1 MLPAPRAEE
10 VEMRKIGWLL
20 AAVGSAALLS
30 TAAVQ
35 GVAAASAGHGP
46 AHGHGSATVLEFDTM
61 TPVTGPYVG
70 TASPLRG
77 VPGGGL
83 PWIIKSGTGTLQA
96 DGHLVV
102 KVRGLVLADQVP
114 VPAALQGT
122 NPLPDFQAIISCQ
135 SIGAGGT
142 ATIANVTT
150 GDFTASPAGDS
161 TINARVSLPRPCIAP
176 IVFVTGPGIWLAATG
191 S

>member
-1 MLPAPRAEE
+1 
-10 VEMRKIGWLL
+10 MRKIGWLL

-30 TAAVQ
+30 TSAVQ
-35 GVAAASAGHGP
+35 GVAAATTSHGP

-70 TASPLRG
+70 AASPIRG

-83 PWIIKSGTGTLQA
+83 PWIITSGTGSLQA

-102 KVRGLVLADQVP
+102 KVRGLVLADQPP

-135 SIGAGGT
+135 GIGAGDS
-142 ATIANVTT
+142 ATIANFST
-150 GDFTASPAGDS
+150 GEFTASPAGDA

-176 IVFVTGPGIWLAATG
+176 IVFVAGPGIWLAATG

>member
-1 MLPAPRAEE
+1 
-10 VEMRKIGWLL
+10 MRKIGWLL
-20 AAVGSAALLS
+20 AAIGTAALLS

-46 AHGHGSATVLEFDTM
+46 AAGHKSATVLEFDTM

-70 TASPLRG
+70 TANPLRG

-83 PWIIKSGTGTLQA
+83 PWIITSGKGSLNS

-102 KVRGLVLADQVP
+102 RVRGLVLADQPP

-122 NPLPDFQAIISCQ
+122 NPIPDFQAIVSCQ
-135 SIGAGGT
+135 SIGASGS
-142 ATIANVTT
+142 ATISNVTT
-150 GDFTASPAGDS
+150 GNFKATSAGNS
-161 TINARVSLPRPCIAP
+161 NITARVSLPHPCIAP

>member
-1 MLPAPRAEE
+1 
-10 VEMRKIGWLL
+10 MRKIGWLL
-20 AAVGSAALLS
+20 AAIGSAALLS

-35 GVAAASAGHGP
+35 GAAATTGHGP

-70 TASPLRG
+70 TANPIRE

-83 PWIIKSGTGTLQA
+83 PWIITSGTGTLQA

-102 KVRGLVLADQVP
+102 KVRGLVLADQPP

-150 GDFTASPAGDS
+150 GDFTASPAGDA